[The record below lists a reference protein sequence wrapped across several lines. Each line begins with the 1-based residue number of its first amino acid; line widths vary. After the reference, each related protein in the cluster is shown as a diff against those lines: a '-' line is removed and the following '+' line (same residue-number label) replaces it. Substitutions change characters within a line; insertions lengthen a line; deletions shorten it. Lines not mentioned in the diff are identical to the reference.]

1 VRARVEENVNARFG
15 TGDLAHDG
23 TLGVWVEQ
31 RGWLSQQ
38 HPDDALKPPD
48 RVAKHYEDGETVHLG
63 VN

>member
-1 VRARVEENVNARFG
+1 MNARFG